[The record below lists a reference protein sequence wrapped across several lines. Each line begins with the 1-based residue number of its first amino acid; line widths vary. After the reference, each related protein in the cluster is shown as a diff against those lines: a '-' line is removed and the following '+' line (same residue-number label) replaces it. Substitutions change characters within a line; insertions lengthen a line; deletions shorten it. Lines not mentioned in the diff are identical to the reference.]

1 MTANPRF
8 SIRKMTLG
16 IASVTIGLFI
26 YGGSMNHAHASEL
39 ETQNTVQTQ
48 NDSQMHTNDTQQ
60 HQNKNE
66 VQTTQQVS
74 NVQKTSQNASQ
85 VKVTERDE
93 TIPYQTFIRN
103 NPNMP
108 QGMEALSQ
116 KGINGQ
122 AHVTTRQ
129 QYVNNQP
136 QGQPQ
141 VSRVITRQKQDEI
154 IDVGTGI
161 KDMKQTTQ
169 DRAIP
174 FDTVTRQ
181 NNDLPQ
187 GTHRIV
193 RDGQDGLS
201 RTTIAQDTL
210 NGRPIGQP
218 SVTTKTIHPPIN
230 RIIEVGVN
238 TIGEDIKMKDEPI
251 PYRTI
256 TVKNPQL
263 HKGMYNVTQ
272 VGRYGYNRVMTTQR
286 ILNNKPY
293 GEPMV
298 QKTGIQAPIDE
309 IVEIGIKPDD
319 LQPSVK
325 PNPSQEP
332 AQTGNANTKS
342 SYQQVSYPIARP
354 QGQSQFINQHV
365 SRIQPTQ
372 LKSANDIQKVSQ
384 DAYENT
390 TASQQQSETLPDTGQ
405 SEQGTHVVL
414 WSALFGTLGFGLLV
428 GRSRK
433 KEE

>member
-1 MTANPRF
+1 M
-8 SIRKMTLG
+8 
-16 IASVTIGLFI
+16 
-26 YGGSMNHAHASEL
+26 
-39 ETQNTVQTQ
+39 
-48 NDSQMHTNDTQQ
+48 
-60 HQNKNE
+60 
-66 VQTTQQVS
+66 
-74 NVQKTSQNASQ
+74 
-85 VKVTERDE
+85 
-93 TIPYQTFIRN
+93 
-103 NPNMP
+103 
-108 QGMEALSQ
+108 
-116 KGINGQ
+116 
-122 AHVTTRQ
+122 TTREL
-129 QYVNNQP
+129 YFTIEP
-136 QGQPQ
+136 HGEHQ

-230 RIIEVGVN
+230 RIIELGVN

-272 VGRYGYNRVMTTQR
+272 VGRYGYNRVMITQR

-309 IVEIGIKPDD
+309 IVEIGTKPDN
-319 LQPSVK
+319 LKPSVK
-325 PNPSQEP
+325 PSPSQTP
-332 AQTGNANTKS
+332 AQIGNANTKS

-354 QGQSQFINQHV
+354 QSQSQFINQHV
-365 SRIQPTQ
+365 SRMQPTQ
-372 LKSANDIQKVSQ
+372 FKSAYDIQKVSR
-384 DAYENT
+384 DEHKNT
-390 TASQQQSETLPDTGQ
+390 TQPQQSETLPNTGQ
-405 SEQGTHVVL
+405 SEQNAHVIL
-414 WSALFGTLGFGLLV
+414 WSMLIGTLGFGFLV
-428 GRSRK
+428 GRPRK